1 MTFGEKL
8 KKLRESRKLTQ
19 TQMADMLGVSLRTYQ
34 YYESGRMY
42 PKDKAVYQRTATRFN
57 VTMDSLLGDQDLFII
72 DAQSKYG
79 ARGRDQATNIIK
91 ATEALYAGGTLSE
104 EDEQA
109 FYRQMT
115 RIFDRVKQRNAKRY
129 AEKMRVCTTPTIT
142 TETTNDPRSN

>member
-8 KKLRESRKLTQ
+8 RRLRDSRKLTQ
-19 TQMADMLGVSLRTYQ
+19 TQMAQLLNVSLRTYQ

-42 PKDKAVYQRTATRFN
+42 PKDATIYPRIAEEFN
-57 VTMDSLLGDQDLFII
+57 VTTDNLISDQDLFMIE
-72 DAQSKYG
+72 AQSKYG
-79 ARGRDQATNIIK
+79 SRGREQAAQILE

-115 RIFDRVKQRNAKRY
+115 RIFDRVKQRNAQRY
-129 AEKMRVCTTPTIT
+129 AQRLRAREQAADGDGEDEAR
-142 TETTNDPRSN
+142 EH

>member
-72 DAQSKYG
+72 DAQSKYC
-79 ARGRDQATNIIK
+79 
-91 ATEALYAGGTLSE
+91 
-104 EDEQA
+104 EQA

-129 AEKMRVCTTPTIT
+129 AEKMRMHKSDD
-142 TETTNDPRSN
+142 NDGDDE

>member
-57 VTMDSLLGDQDLFII
+57 VTMDSLLGDQDLFHNRRTEQIRR
-72 DAQSKYG
+72 
-79 ARGRDQATNIIK
+79 AR
-91 ATEALYAGGTLSE
+91 
-104 EDEQA
+104 
-109 FYRQMT
+109 
-115 RIFDRVKQRNAKRY
+115 
-129 AEKMRVCTTPTIT
+129 
-142 TETTNDPRSN
+142 PRSGYQYNKGNGSTLRRRHTL

>member
-8 KKLRESRKLTQ
+8 KKLRESGNLTQ
-19 TQMADMLGVSLRTYQ
+19 SQMADLLGVSLRTYQ

-42 PKDKAVYQRTATRFN
+42 PKSKAVYQRAAAHFN
-57 VTMDSLLGDQDLFII
+57 VTVDSLLGDQDLFII

-79 ARGRDQATNIIK
+79 ARGRDQAMNIIN
-91 ATEALYAGGTLSE
+91 ATEALYAGGTLSQ

-115 RIFDRVKQRNAKRY
+115 RIFDRVKQRNAQRY
-129 AEKMRVCTTPTIT
+129 AEKMRMKSSDGDGANDP
-142 TETTNDPRSN
+142 TND

>member
-1 MTFGEKL
+1 MTFGEKI
-8 KKLRESRKLTQ
+8 KALRGSHNLTQ
-19 TQMADMLGVSLRTYQ
+19 TQMADLLGVSLRTYQ

-42 PKDKAVYQRTATRFN
+42 PKDKAVYQRAASKFN
-57 VTMDSLLGDQDLFII
+57 VSMDNLLGDQDLFII

-79 ARGRDQATNIIK
+79 THGRSQAMNIIN

-129 AEKMRVCTTPTIT
+129 AERL
-142 TETTNDPRSN
+142 RSGKPDGEDNE

>member
-79 ARGRDQATNIIK
+79 ARGRDQATNIVK

-115 RIFDRVKQRNAKRY
+115 RIVACGEHNPCGVCVAKASLKRRLSRVSW
-129 AEKMRVCTTPTIT
+129 T
-142 TETTNDPRSN
+142 RSGLI